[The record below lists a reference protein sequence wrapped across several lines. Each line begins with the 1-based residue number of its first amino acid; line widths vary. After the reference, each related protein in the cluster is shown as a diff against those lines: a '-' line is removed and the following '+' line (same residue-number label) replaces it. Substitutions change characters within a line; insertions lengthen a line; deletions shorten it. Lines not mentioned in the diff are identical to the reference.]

1 MSITCEHSESKLDA
15 NDSQRGGWPDTSMEK
30 KVTFFHFWKSSMDM
44 DMEWYGYVV
53 CLKIG
58 YPVLVVKSTISFPF
72 MVKSTI
78 SHVSQIATL
87 NGSRLAIVRVFLL
100 TS

>member
-1 MSITCEHSESKLDA
+1 MQTILKA
-15 NDSQRGGWPDTSMEK
+15 VGGLIRQWKK
-30 KVTFFHFWKSSMDM
+30 KVTFFISGSPQWIYG
-44 DMEWYGYVV
+44 YGYVV

-58 YPVLVVKSTISFPF
+58 YPVPVVKSTISFPF
-72 MVKSTI
+72 MIKSTI

-87 NGSRLAIVRVFLL
+87 NGSRLAKVRVFLL